1 MWNRYQSL
9 TAQLMAAAIL
19 VLQRERQHEETAAR
33 DQWFDTYDY
42 IVVGSGSAGIPV
54 AYRLSEDPDV
64 SVLLLEAGGRQS
76 VVTDIPENYLMN
88 LNTEYDWGYRNVK
101 QKSNVGLAFKD
112 QQIPQNRGKV
122 LGGTST
128 INALIFNRGNP
139 SDFDLWEKKFG
150 AKGWVWKDVLKY
162 FKKYENNT
170 DYKLVADNP
179 GAHHT
184 GGPVQIM
191 SWDKPEPIIVYHQ
204 RALNQLG
211 FKNVDINSGEQVAL
225 PLPKHF
231 SAPTA

>member
-1 MWNRYQSL
+1 
-9 TAQLMAAAIL
+9 
-19 VLQRERQHEETAAR
+19 
-33 DQWFDTYDY
+33 
-42 IVVGSGSAGIPV
+42 
-54 AYRLSEDPDV
+54 
-64 SVLLLEAGGRQS
+64 
-76 VVTDIPENYLMN
+76 MN

-184 GGPVQIM
+184 GGSVQIVF
-191 SWDKPEPIIVYHQ
+191 WDKPEPIIALHQ
-204 RALNQLG
+204 NALKQLN